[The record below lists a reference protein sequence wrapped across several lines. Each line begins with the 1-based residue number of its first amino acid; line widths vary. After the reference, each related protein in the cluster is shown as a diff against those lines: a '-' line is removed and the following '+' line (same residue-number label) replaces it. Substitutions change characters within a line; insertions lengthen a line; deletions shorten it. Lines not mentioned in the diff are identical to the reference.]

1 MQAFEPSARHASAT
15 PSAYDY
21 PLLVGQLL
29 LNSVSLYGSQEIN
42 YCGERRFTFSEFR
55 QRVGRLACALDA
67 QGVVQGS
74 TVAVMDWDSHRYLE
88 SYFAIPMMGARLF
101 TVNVRISP
109 KQIAYTLNDSGA
121 DLALVHADFLPLVEQ
136 IRSEL
141 RYLRKII
148 VIADGQALREISLPV
163 AGEYEALIDQAPA
176 EFAFRDFDER
186 TTAAIFY
193 TTGTTG
199 DPKGV
204 SYSHRQIVLHTLATA
219 TTLCAPRDGQ
229 RLHREDVYMP
239 ITPMFHVLAWG
250 MPYVA
255 VMLGLKIVL
264 PGRYLP
270 ENLLR
275 LRKAEKV
282 TFSHCVPTIL
292 QMLLQKA
299 GEQQTDLSGWKM
311 IIGGSALSASLCKA
325 AVTQGIDVFAGYGM
339 SETGPIV
346 ALSQFPPGG
355 APDDIDES
363 VRMRCM
369 TGRPIPLVDFRVV
382 DNEMRDVP
390 RDGKTQGE
398 IVLRS
403 PYLTLSYLG
412 QPDASEALW
421 AGGYLH
427 TQDVAVMRP
436 DGYVQVVDRLKDVI
450 KTGGEWVSSIE
461 VENLICEMP
470 GVRECAVI
478 GVPDDKWGER
488 PMAAVCVDD
497 SALTVEQIRRH
508 LERHVE
514 TRRISRYAVPD
525 PQRIVFVSE
534 IPKTSVGKID
544 KKQLRLDLLQG
555 ESE

>member
-29 LNSVSLYGSQEIN
+29 LNSVSLHGSQEIN

-55 QRVGRLACALDA
+55 QRIGRLACALDA

-121 DLALVHADFLPLVEQ
+121 ELALVHADFLPLVEQ

-311 IIGGSALSASLCKA
+311 VIGGLL
-325 AVTQGIDVFAGYGM
+325 Q
-339 SETGPIV
+339 
-346 ALSQFPPGG
+346 Q
-355 APDDIDES
+355 
-363 VRMRCM
+363 
-369 TGRPIPLVDFRVV
+369 
-382 DNEMRDVP
+382 
-390 RDGKTQGE
+390 
-398 IVLRS
+398 
-403 PYLTLSYLG
+403 
-412 QPDASEALW
+412 
-421 AGGYLH
+421 
-427 TQDVAVMRP
+427 
-436 DGYVQVVDRLKDVI
+436 
-450 KTGGEWVSSIE
+450 
-461 VENLICEMP
+461 
-470 GVRECAVI
+470 
-478 GVPDDKWGER
+478 
-488 PMAAVCVDD
+488 
-497 SALTVEQIRRH
+497 H
-508 LERHVE
+508 LENGGH
-514 TRRISRYAVPD
+514 AM
-525 PQRIVFVSE
+525 
-534 IPKTSVGKID
+534 GKGHL
-544 KKQLRLDLLQG
+544 LRLAQA
-555 ESE
+555 